1 MSEKDIEFGF
11 LTLATKNDYLK
22 AIGLALSI
30 RVSNPGVPIAI
41 ACSNKVRPLV
51 EPYFDYVIEE
61 QAGLR
66 GFIHKVY
73 LDIYSPFENTVFFDS
88 DVLVFKPALPFVKAW
103 QDNAY
108 NAVGTYDNNGLSAFG
123 LDRAA
128 MREKLNKPKFVEIA
142 GAGHAIFFKP
152 QCTEIFEVA
161 REISKNYN
169 EISGGARY
177 ADEDAMNIV
186 MTSMD
191 IAPRSNDLPKD
202 LHLTCRHLSARP
214 NTIKM
219 DARKG
224 LCRFVYNDTGEIWEP
239 CMMHFACNEAPVTYT
254 WQLYLLFKKFN
265 VSTKGLFTLGAMD
278 FYELYIKPKQRCIA
292 NMLGIKKRK

>member
-1 MSEKDIEFGF
+1 MSEKDIKFGF

-73 LDIYSPFENTVFFDS
+73 LDIYSPFESTVFLDS
-88 DVLVFKPALPFVKAW
+88 DVLVFKSMQTFVNSWSDLP
-103 QDNAY
+103 Y
-108 NAVGTYDNNGLSAFG
+108 NAVGHYETEGESAFNF
-123 LDRAA
+123 DRIAY
-128 MREKLNKPKFVEIA
+128 MKKFGKSKIVEIG
-142 GAGHAIFFKP
+142 GAGHAIYFKP
-152 QCTEIFEVA
+152 RCQSVFDMARKVSHNYTEYA
-161 REISKNYN
+161 GN
-169 EISGGARY
+169 ARY

-191 IAPRSNDLPKD
+191 IAPRSNELPGNQYFMS
-202 LHLTCRHLSARP
+202 RHLSARSGSI
-214 NTIKM
+214 TM
-219 DARKG
+219 DASKG
-224 LCRFVYNDTGEIWEP
+224 ICRFVYNDTREIWEP
-239 CMMHFACNEAPVTYT
+239 CMMHFACNEAPVVYSI
-254 WQLYLLFKKFN
+254 QLIRLFKKN
-265 VSTKGLFTLGAMD
+265 KLPISKLVLLGIEDAID
-278 FYELYIKPKQRCIA
+278 LYVKPKLR
-292 NMLGIKKRK
+292 LVKTLFGRK